1 MVLTTDPEKP
11 RQQLLAQ
18 CGNRSKD
25 AAALSAALFG
35 YMTEQGSI
43 LESNDPKLQYDE
55 GEKVRDTIR
64 GTTRCRHFYI
74 VLYLNC
80 ALKIVTH
87 AVQLMFKTR
96 EKLCHNAAHMM
107 L

>member
-55 GEKVRDTIR
+55 GEKVRDT
-64 GTTRCRHFYI
+64 
-74 VLYLNC
+74 VVVV
-80 ALKIVTH
+80 KIFTH

-96 EKLCHNAAHMM
+96 EKLCHNAAPMM